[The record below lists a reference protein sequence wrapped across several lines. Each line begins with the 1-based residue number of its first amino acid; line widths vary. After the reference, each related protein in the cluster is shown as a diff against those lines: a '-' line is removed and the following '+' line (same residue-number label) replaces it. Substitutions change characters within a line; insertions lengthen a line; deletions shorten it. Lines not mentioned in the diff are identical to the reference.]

1 MVQELKLWLRQESA
15 ALCAA
20 TMRRVAPS
28 SLVLEDDVIEFLVML
43 AMYAGHLPEL
53 QLNAVQGWA
62 ITSVGQDARRAY
74 DWLTLLRILKE
85 EIGNCLDKK
94 FKPEQAFRYWR
105 MMDDVLTFAIIE
117 TSQLASDVV
126 RADLLE
132 QLEQLRKQKE
142 NFEHSKSSF
151 IAVAA
156 HELKT
161 PLTILEGYANML
173 RSATEEGSH
182 ARIFVDGLD
191 NGFRRMHEVIEDMI
205 DVSLIDLNSVE
216 LNYQPINLEKTVL
229 LIADKNAKYFRERR
243 VDLEIMPFFVNSA
256 SYGDAEK
263 LEKALTKI
271 ILNGLKYTP
280 DFGQVNITGAF
291 IRQDEA
297 TETMAG
303 YLDIQISDTGIGIDA
318 ENLEVIFQRFAST
331 SDPALHSSSK
341 TKFKGGGS
349 GLGLAIAQG
358 IIEAHGGRIWAE
370 SPGCDEEKCPGS
382 TFHIELPIWVEKPE
396 FA

>member
-20 TMRRVAPS
+20 TMRRAAPGM
-28 SLVLEDDVIEFLVML
+28 LVDEDDIIEFLVML
-43 AMYAGHLPEL
+43 AMYAGSLPEL

-62 ITSVGQDARRAY
+62 ITSVGQDAPRAY
-74 DWLTLLRILKE
+74 DWLTLLRVLKE
-85 EIGNCLDKK
+85 EIGKCLDKK
-94 FKPEQAFRYWR
+94 FPPKQAFLYWR
-105 MMDDVLTFAIIE
+105 MVDDVLTYAIIE
-117 TSQLASDVV
+117 ASQLASDMV

-132 QLEQLRKQKE
+132 QLVRLRKQQAE
-142 NFEHSKSSF
+142 FEHSKSSF

-173 RSATEEGSH
+173 RSTTEEGSH

-216 LNYQPINLEKTVL
+216 LKYQQVNLEKTVL
-229 LIADKNAKYFRERR
+229 LVADNIDKYFRERR
-243 VDLEIMPFFVNSA
+243 VELVIMPFYVDSVT
-256 SYGDAEK
+256 YGDSEK
-263 LEKALTKI
+263 LVKAIAKV

-280 DFGQVNITGAF
+280 DFGQVNITAAF

-297 TETMAG
+297 TENMAG
-303 YLDIQISDTGIGIDA
+303 FLDIQISDTGIGIAA
-318 ENLEVIFQRFAST
+318 ENLEFIFQKFTST

-341 TKFKGGGS
+341 TKFKGGGP
-349 GLGLAIAQG
+349 GLGLAIARG
-358 IIEAHGGRIWAE
+358 IFEAHGGRIWAE

-382 TFHIELPIWVEKPE
+382 TFHIELPIWLEKPE

>member
-1 MVQELKLWLRQESA
+1 MAQELKLWLRQESA

-20 TMRRVAPS
+20 TMQRA
-28 SLVLEDDVIEFLVML
+28 SLGGLVSEDDLIEFLVML
-43 AMYAGHLPEL
+43 AMYAGSLPEL

-62 ITSVGQDARRAY
+62 ITSVGQDAPRAY
-74 DWLTLLRILKE
+74 DWLTLLRVLKE

-94 FKPEQAFRYWR
+94 FPPKQAFHYWR
-105 MMDDVLTFAIIE
+105 MIDDVLTYAIIE
-117 TSQLASDVV
+117 ASQLASDMV

-132 QLEQLRKQKE
+132 QLVKLRKQQDE
-142 NFEHSKSSF
+142 FEISKSSF

-173 RSATEEGSH
+173 RSTTEEGSH
-182 ARIFVDGLD
+182 PRIFVDGLD

-216 LNYQPINLEKTVL
+216 LKYQQVNLEKTVL
-229 LIADKNAKYFRERR
+229 LVADNVAKYFRERR
-243 VDLEIMPFFVNSA
+243 IELVIMPFYVESVT
-256 SYGDAEK
+256 YGDAEK
-263 LEKALTKI
+263 LVKALTKV

-280 DFGQVNITGAF
+280 DFGQVNISAAF

-297 TETMAG
+297 TENKAG
-303 YLDIQISDTGIGIDA
+303 YIDLQISDTGIGIDA
-318 ENLEVIFQRFAST
+318 ENLEYIFRKFTST
-331 SDPALHSSSK
+331 SDTALHSSSK
-341 TKFKGGGS
+341 TKFKGGGP
-349 GLGLAIAQG
+349 GLGLAISRG
-358 IIEAHGGRIWAE
+358 IFEAHGGRIWAE
-370 SPGCDEEKCPGS
+370 SPGCNEEKCPGS
-382 TFHIELPIWVEKPE
+382 TFHIELPIWLERPA

>member
-1 MVQELKLWLRQESA
+1 MAQELKLWLRQESA

-20 TMRRVAPS
+20 TMRRASPGV
-28 SLVLEDDVIEFLVML
+28 LVDEDDIIEFLVML
-43 AMYAGHLPEL
+43 AMYAGTLPEL

-62 ITSVGQDARRAY
+62 ITSVGQDAPRAY

-85 EIGNCLDKK
+85 EIGSCLDKK
-94 FKPEQAFRYWR
+94 FSPEQGFRYWR
-105 MMDDVLTFAIIE
+105 MVDDVLTFAIIE
-117 TSQLASDVV
+117 ASQLASDMV
-126 RADLLE
+126 RADLLD
-132 QLEQLRKQKE
+132 QLVRLRKQQAE
-142 NFEHSKSSF
+142 FEHSKSSF

-173 RSATEEGSH
+173 RSTTEEGSH

-216 LNYQPINLEKTVL
+216 LKYQTVNLEKTVL
-229 LIADKNAKYFRERR
+229 LVADNIEKYFRERR
-243 VDLEIMPFFVNSA
+243 VELVIMPFYLDSVT
-256 SYGDAEK
+256 YGDSEK
-263 LEKALTKI
+263 LVKALSKV

-280 DFGQVNITGAF
+280 DFGQVNISAAF

-297 TETMAG
+297 TENMAG
-303 YLDIQISDTGIGIDA
+303 YLDIQISDNGIGIDA
-318 ENLEVIFQRFAST
+318 ENLEFIFKKFTST

-341 TKFKGGGS
+341 TKFKGGGP
-349 GLGLAIAQG
+349 GLGLAIARG
-358 IIEAHGGRIWAE
+358 IFEAHGGRVWAE
-370 SPGCDEEKCPGS
+370 SPGCDEEKCLGS
-382 TFHIELPIWVEKPE
+382 TFHIELPIWLEKPE